1 MTSNH
6 ETQKLNRGGTFVTK
20 RDDRHTRAVQP
31 AKPKTLKE
39 KTLAF
44 LKEFGIV
51 FGAFL
56 VLNNFVIASFLVP
69 TGSMENEVMT
79 GDLLFVN
86 KFIYGGTSPRNI
98 PFTNV
103 RLPWFKV
110 PGFRDVKRGDVI
122 VFVFPGYRDEVEPEE
137 FTFYL
142 KRCVGL
148 PGDTIQIVNRVLY
161 VNGTQ
166 ASIPRN
172 MKFSFSPISNPQL
185 ADERIFPKGAPWN
198 EDNYGPIVVPKKGM
212 SIPIGP
218 ENYQAWE
225 VFIRRE
231 GHSVRLKDGV
241 VEIDGVPATA
251 YVVQRDY
258 LFGMGD
264 HRDNSLDSRYWGF
277 IPKED
282 LVGTPLIVYWS
293 WDTNIPIYNIFAK
306 LASVRWGRIGTLI
319 K

>member
-1 MTSNH
+1 MKQARKRKDE
-6 ETQKLNRGGTFVTK
+6 ETV
-20 RDDRHTRAVQP
+20 DDRP
-31 AKPKTLKE
+31 IKAKI
-39 KTLAF
+39 LAF

-56 VLNNFVIASFLVP
+56 ILNNFVIASFLVP

-103 RLPWFKV
+103 RLPWFRI
-110 PGFRDVKRGDVI
+110 PGFRDVERGDVI
-122 VFVFPGYRDEVEPEE
+122 VFVFPGYRDEVAPED

-142 KRCVGL
+142 KRCVAL
-148 PGDTIQIVNRVLY
+148 PGDTLQVVKRVLY
-161 VNGTQ
+161 VNGKI
-166 ASIPRN
+166 APVPRN
-172 MKFSFSPISNPQL
+172 IHFSFPRMVSGMGV
-185 ADERIFPKGAPWN
+185 DDRIFPKGAQWN
-198 EDNYGPIVVPKKGM
+198 EDNYGPIVIPKKGTM
-212 SIPIGP
+212 IHLDQTTIA
-218 ENYQAWE
+218 AWDT
-225 VFIRRE
+225 FIVRE
-231 GHSVRLKDGV
+231 GHTLAVKNNRI
-241 VEIDGVPATA
+241 EIDGKQASEYT
-251 YVVQRDY
+251 VQRDY

-277 IPKED
+277 IPREN

-293 WDTNIPIYNIFAK
+293 WDTDIPIYNIFSK
-306 LASVRWGRIGTLI
+306 LASVRLGRIGTII

>member
-1 MTSNH
+1 MKKTEEVKH
-6 ETQKLNRGGTFVTK
+6 QQAEPKLSSW
-20 RDDRHTRAVQP
+20 
-31 AKPKTLKE
+31 KE
-39 KTLAF
+39 KVKAF

-56 VLNNFVIASFLVP
+56 VLNNFVVASFLVP

-103 RLPWFKV
+103 RLPWFRV
-110 PGFRDVKRGDVI
+110 PAIRDVERGDVI
-122 VFVFPGYRDEVEPEE
+122 VFVFPGYRDEVNPEE

-148 PGDTIQIVNRVLY
+148 PGDTIQVSGRVLS
-161 VNGTQ
+161 VNGKV
-166 ASIPRN
+166 APLPRN
-172 MKFSFSPISNPQL
+172 MKFSFSGMANPRL
-185 ADERIFPKGAPWN
+185 VDDRVFPKGAPWN

-212 SIPIGP
+212 VISLSAR
-218 ENYQAWE
+218 NFNAWE
-225 VFIRRE
+225 TFIRRE
-231 GHSVRLKDGV
+231 GHTARLDNGA
-241 VEIDGVPATA
+241 VEIDGQPATE

-277 IPKED
+277 IPKEN

-293 WDTNIPIYNIFAK
+293 WDTDIPIYNIFAK
-306 LASVRWGRIGTLI
+306 LGSIRFGRIGTLI
-319 K
+319 R

>member
-1 MTSNH
+1 MKESRKVKQ
-6 ETQKLNRGGTFVTK
+6 EEVS
-20 RDDRHTRAVQP
+20 DDRSIK
-31 AKPKTLKE
+31 AKV
-39 KTLAF
+39 LAF

-103 RLPWFKV
+103 RLPWFRI
-110 PGFRDVKRGDVI
+110 PGFRDVQRGDVI
-122 VFVFPGYRDEVEPEE
+122 VFVFPGYRDEVVTED

-142 KRCVGL
+142 KRCVAL
-148 PGDTIQIVNRVLY
+148 PGDTLQVIKRVLY
-161 VNGTQ
+161 VNGQ
-166 ASIPRN
+166 PARLPRN
-172 MKFSFSPISNPQL
+172 IHFSFPRMGNPSSV
-185 ADERIFPKGAPWN
+185 DDRIFPHGVQWN
-198 EDNYGPIVVPKKGM
+198 EENYGPVVIPKKGM
-212 SIPIGP
+212 TVQIDPSTI
-218 ENYQAWE
+218 QAWDT
-225 VFIRRE
+225 FIRRE
-231 GHSVRLKDGV
+231 GKTVAVNGNRI
-241 VEIDGVPATA
+241 EIDGKQATE
-251 YVVQRDY
+251 YTVQRDY

-277 IPKED
+277 IPKD
-282 LVGTPLIVYWS
+282 NLVGTPVLVYWS
-293 WDTNIPIYNIFAK
+293 WNTDIPIYNIFSK
-306 LASVRWGRIGTLI
+306 LASVRLGRIGTII

>member
-1 MTSNH
+1 MK
-6 ETQKLNRGGTFVTK
+6 ETKNPATK
-20 RDDRHTRAVQP
+20 VQSDHRT
-31 AKPKTLKE
+31 AKAKM
-39 KTLAF
+39 LAF
-44 LKEFGIV
+44 LKEFAIV

-103 RLPWFKV
+103 RLPWFRI

-122 VFVFPGYRDEVEPEE
+122 VFVFPGYRDEVAPED

-142 KRCVGL
+142 KRCIGL
-148 PGDTIQIVNRVLY
+148 PGDTVKVMNRVLY
-161 VNGTQ
+161 VNGVP
-166 ASIPRN
+166 AELPRN
-172 MKFSFSPISNPQL
+172 MKFSYPRNMGPPV
-185 ADERIFPKGAPWN
+185 DERVFPKGMPWN
-198 EDNYGPIVVPKKGM
+198 EENYGPIVVPAKGM
-212 SIPIGP
+212 AIQLDRDNIKG
-218 ENYQAWE
+218 WE
-225 VFIRRE
+225 TFIRRE
-231 GHSVRLKDGV
+231 GHTVK
-241 VEIDGVPATA
+241 VENSSILIDGTA
-251 YVVQRDY
+251 SSSYTVERDY

-277 IPKED
+277 IPKEN
-282 LVGTPLIVYWS
+282 LVGTPLVVYWS
-293 WDTNIPIYNIFAK
+293 WDTDIPIYSIFAK
-306 LASVRWGRIGTLI
+306 LGSVRLGRIGTII